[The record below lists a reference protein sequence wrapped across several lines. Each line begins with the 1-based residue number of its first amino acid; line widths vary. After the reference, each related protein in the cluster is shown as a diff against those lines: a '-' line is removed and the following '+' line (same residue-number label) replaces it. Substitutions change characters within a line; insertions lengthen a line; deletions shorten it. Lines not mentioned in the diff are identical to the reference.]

1 MAIAEAEI
9 HNDVRVAPPSA
20 ADLGEVVLPIGFTQE
35 ILKEREENTPNA
47 ERLRMDAA
55 LLADALTDTM
65 SALLNLPPDQI
76 TNHFVELTGEVSLQG
91 HPEGYPT
98 KRETVQLAAVPTY
111 RIDTTEPDGMQ
122 YIMRRI
128 TSVNGSQAEE
138 LTRISIPDQG
148 DPYISLS
155 RISQNHGKQDGVDI
169 YYPNTRSTINGA
181 TQMVSDIQQAVERGD
196 AGLNLARVTP
206 IRVNAPDAEIHPGA
220 EAQQAASDAG
230 KTRATVRRMGGL
242 VFSVFEAE
250 PRGGATYTGPD
261 GTAEITTWANGNPQD
276 STYVQITHRTSR
288 GHEWAGLSVPYA
300 NSRRPSEVAFQ
311 RLGNPSPEARL
322 AQIPFPGSGL
332 VVNFGTNTP
341 DSIQGAM
348 TLTNKIVNG
357 IRSGAYKPISR

>member
-1 MAIAEAEI
+1 MTIAETEI
-9 HNDVRVAPPSA
+9 HNDVSVAPPSA
-20 ADLGEVVLPIGFTQE
+20 ADLAEIVLPIGFTQE
-35 ILKEREENTPNA
+35 KLKERQENTPNA
-47 ERLRMDAA
+47 ETLRMDAA
-55 LLADALTDTM
+55 LLADAFTDTM

-76 TNHFVELTGEVSLQG
+76 TNHFIELTGEVPLQG

-98 KRETVQLAAVPTY
+98 KRETVQLGAVHTY
-111 RIDTTEPDGMQ
+111 KINTTEPDGMQ

-138 LTRISIPDQG
+138 LTRVSIPDQG

-155 RISQNHGKQDGVDI
+155 RISKNHGKQDGADI

-181 TQMVSDIQQAVERGD
+181 TQMVSDIQQAVEKGD

-206 IRVNAPDAEIHPGA
+206 IRVNTPEAEIHPGVA
-220 EAQQAASDAG
+220 AQRAASDAG
-230 KTRATVRRMGGL
+230 KNRAAVRQMGGL
-242 VFSVFEAE
+242 VFSVFEAT

-261 GTAEITTWANGNPQD
+261 GTAEITTWTNGNLQD
-276 STYVQITHRTSR
+276 STYVQIVHRTSR
-288 GHEWAGLSVPYA
+288 GHEWAGLNVPYA

-311 RLGNPSPEARL
+311 KSGLPSQEARL

-341 DSIQGAM
+341 DSIHGAM
-348 TLTNKIVNG
+348 ILTRNIVNG
-357 IRSGAYKPISR
+357 IRSGAYKRISR